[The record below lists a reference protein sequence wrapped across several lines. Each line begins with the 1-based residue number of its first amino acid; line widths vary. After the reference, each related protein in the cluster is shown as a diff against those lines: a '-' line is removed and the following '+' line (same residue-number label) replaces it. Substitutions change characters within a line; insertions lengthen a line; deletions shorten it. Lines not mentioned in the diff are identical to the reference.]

1 MKLKF
6 LGFALLAVCVCA
18 VCCMCGSDS
27 KTPDYE
33 FPDGPDP
40 DPDPQ
45 PGDYPAGL
53 TVTEFTDDL
62 GGGKQCLGFVAVADL
77 KANPKLRFNAVHLP
91 QQKTPSRIHA
101 EFASANRGTA
111 CVTINAGYWWAGN
124 SLSLLVTGGAVK
136 SIENQTVTRNNQT
149 VYPVRSSFGQMAS
162 GGFETHW
169 IYCVL
174 DDGNKPYAFP
184 SSLDNDERTNTYMS
198 APPTSKTPGAVLWT
212 PQEAVGGGPMLVKE
226 GKNVAVENY
235 WKEVFD
241 GGGITPDVEM
251 TPEYVSR
258 FALVVYG
265 KGYIDE
271 FGDAYALATK
281 EREIPLEGYELP
293 DSVYAAFVEFMADKD
308 VEFESNTKRAVQRL
322 REAAESELYLEGIE
336 EQIAAI
342 EENLKDDKQSNL
354 EIHRK
359 ELGELIEDDILL
371 RRYYL
376 EGVTSHAVARSAEV
390 LEAIELLGDRARYDS
405 ILGRKADVR
414 AEKDNQR

>member
-1 MKLKF
+1 MKLKI

-33 FPDGPDP
+33 FPDGP

-124 SLSLLVTGGAVK
+124 SLSLLVTGGTVK

-184 SSLDNDERTNTYMS
+184 SALDNDERTNTYMS
-198 APPTSKTPGAVLWT
+198 APPTSKTPGAALWT
-212 PQEAVGGGPMLVKE
+212 PQEAVGGGPYRS
-226 GKNVAVENY
+226 G
-235 WKEVFD
+235 FC
-241 GGGITPDVEM
+241 
-251 TPEYVSR
+251 R
-258 FALVVYG
+258 
-265 KGYIDE
+265 
-271 FGDAYALATK
+271 
-281 EREIPLEGYELP
+281 EREAQER
-293 DSVYAAFVEFMADKD
+293 V
-308 VEFESNTKRAVQRL
+308 N
-322 REAAESELYLEGIE
+322 
-336 EQIAAI
+336 
-342 EENLKDDKQSNL
+342 
-354 EIHRK
+354 
-359 ELGELIEDDILL
+359 ILFT
-371 RRYYL
+371 
-376 EGVTSHAVARSAEV
+376 GV
-390 LEAIELLGDRARYDS
+390 
-405 ILGRKADVR
+405 
-414 AEKDNQR
+414 

>member
-33 FPDGPDP
+33 FPDGP

-111 CVTINAGYWWAGN
+111 CVTTNAGYWWAGN
-124 SLSLLVTGGAVK
+124 SLSLLVTGGTVK

-162 GGFETHW
+162 GGF
-169 IYCVL
+169 
-174 DDGNKPYAFP
+174 
-184 SSLDNDERTNTYMS
+184 
-198 APPTSKTPGAVLWT
+198 
-212 PQEAVGGGPMLVKE
+212 
-226 GKNVAVENY
+226 
-235 WKEVFD
+235 
-241 GGGITPDVEM
+241 
-251 TPEYVSR
+251 
-258 FALVVYG
+258 
-265 KGYIDE
+265 
-271 FGDAYALATK
+271 
-281 EREIPLEGYELP
+281 
-293 DSVYAAFVEFMADKD
+293 
-308 VEFESNTKRAVQRL
+308 
-322 REAAESELYLEGIE
+322 
-336 EQIAAI
+336 
-342 EENLKDDKQSNL
+342 
-354 EIHRK
+354 
-359 ELGELIEDDILL
+359 
-371 RRYYL
+371 
-376 EGVTSHAVARSAEV
+376 
-390 LEAIELLGDRARYDS
+390 
-405 ILGRKADVR
+405 
-414 AEKDNQR
+414 

>member
-1 MKLKF
+1 MKLKI

-53 TVTEFTDDL
+53 TVTEFADDL

-111 CVTINAGYWWAGN
+111 CVTTNAGYWWAGN

-184 SSLDNDERTNTYMS
+184 SALDNDERTNTYMS
-198 APPTSKTPGAVLWT
+198 APPTSKTPGAALWT
-212 PQEAVGGGPMLVKE
+212 PQEAVGGGPMLVRE

-241 GGGITPDVEM
+241 GGGIAGT
-251 TPEYVSR
+251 SR
-258 FALVVYG
+258 VGSNCF
-265 KGYIDE
+265 
-271 FGDAYALATK
+271 LAGQVGVADHVTIGNRVK
-281 EREIPLEGYELP
+281 VGSKSGI
-293 DSVYAAFVEFMADKD
+293 DKD
-308 VEFESNTKRAVQRL
+308 VPDGEIRLGYPALPGMQYHRAAAVFKVLPELARQV
-322 REAAESELYLEGIE
+322 RELEKEIE
-336 EQIAAI
+336 T
-342 EENLKDDKQSNL
+342 LKKQ
-354 EIHRK
+354 
-359 ELGELIEDDILL
+359 
-371 RRYYL
+371 
-376 EGVTSHAVARSAEV
+376 
-390 LEAIELLGDRARYDS
+390 
-405 ILGRKADVR
+405 
-414 AEKDNQR
+414 